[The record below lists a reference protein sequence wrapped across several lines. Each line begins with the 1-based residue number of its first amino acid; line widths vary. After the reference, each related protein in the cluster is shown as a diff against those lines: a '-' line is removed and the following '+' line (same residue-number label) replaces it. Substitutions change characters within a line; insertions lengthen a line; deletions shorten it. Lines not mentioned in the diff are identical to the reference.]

1 MRPPLVF
8 ATPKLRSIAATNRG
22 RITVLDGWR
31 GISIMLVVFGHLII
45 YRYLH
50 QAPFSLEYRVVDAL
64 ATLGVCIFFVI
75 SGLIITKLALREQEA
90 SGRFSA
96 RNFYRRRFFRIVP
109 PYFLYLSCILLLTA
123 SGAIRQ
129 SYSGMLWAAGFL
141 CNLPQPECGWFV
153 GHSWSLAYEEQ
164 FYLVFPLLIVCLGRR
179 MPTVICVMLAGF
191 LALPVLRYV
200 LHLGGAWYAV
210 CHATFYLSFICAGA
224 LLATFG
230 DRLQEFHAV
239 RHIKYIVCFVVLL
252 LIGLVLIE
260 SLARA
265 HPDIRRYQQGRMLL
279 VPTLEPLCIAWFI
292 AVSLHAANWV
302 TRSLNS
308 WLLQFIGMISYSLY
322 LWQQLFTGDLSDYL
336 GMRWLTFAPL
346 MIVFA
351 TLSYYFVERPA
362 ARFAKRIAG
371 GSRTAGH
378 VRQPA
383 KA

>member
-1 MRPPLVF
+1 M
-8 ATPKLRSIAATNRG
+8 
-22 RITVLDGWR
+22 
-31 GISIMLVVFGHLII
+31 
-45 YRYLH
+45 
-50 QAPFSLEYRVVDAL
+50 
-64 ATLGVCIFFVI
+64 FFVI
-75 SGLIITKLALREQEA
+75 SGLIITKLALREQDS
-90 SGRFSA
+90 SGSFSA
-96 RNFYRRRFFRIVP
+96 LNFYRRRFLRIVP
-109 PYFLYLSCILLLTA
+109 PYFLYLSFILLLTA

-129 SYSGMLWAAGFL
+129 SYTGMLWAAGFL

-191 LALPVLRYV
+191 LGLPVLRYM
-200 LHLGGAWYAV
+200 LHLGGSWYAV

-230 DRLQEFHAV
+230 DRLAELGAV
-239 RHIKYIVCFVVLL
+239 RHIKYIACFVGLL
-252 LIGLVLIE
+252 LIGLVLLE
-260 SLARA
+260 ALSRA

-292 AVSLHAANWV
+292 GISLHAVNWV

-308 WLLQFIGMISYSLY
+308 WLVQFIGMISYSLY
-322 LWQQLFTGDLSDYL
+322 LWQQLFTGELSDYV
-336 GMRWLTFAPL
+336 GKSWLTFAPL

-351 TLSYYFVERPA
+351 TLSYYFIERPA

-371 GSRTAGH
+371 ARSSAGR
-378 VRQPA
+378 VRQHA
-383 KA
+383 